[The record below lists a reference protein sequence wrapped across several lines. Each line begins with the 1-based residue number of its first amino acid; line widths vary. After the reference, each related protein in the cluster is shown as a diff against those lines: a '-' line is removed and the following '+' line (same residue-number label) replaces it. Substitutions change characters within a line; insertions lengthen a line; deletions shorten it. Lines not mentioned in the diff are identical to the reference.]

1 MKEEK
6 DILNRDV
13 EIPEVVFRKA
23 DAALNQIRANTESTK
38 ATRKVTRIQG
48 RIHHVQAAAVAC
60 AVLIGAGGI
69 TATAA
74 VIHHLWS
81 RGMQANIQATEEQQ
95 KNLTDQGMVTQ
106 FDQAYTSANSDLT
119 GMEVTS
125 EGITVKPME
134 MIADGHFVHLSFQVE
149 GYDLPDGEE
158 PFFETV
164 KVYTG
169 DEETAED
176 SFVNMSGG
184 FYNGIVCDENGNP
197 VYEDGTPLTA
207 DENGTTIE
215 QYKAEDGTLEY
226 VMTLYKPDPEESLL
240 GQMLHVQ
247 MENLGTVKK
256 TMFMNGI
263 EGTWSFDIPV
273 SGKDAAQTY
282 ELNAPLENVNVTV
295 LSAALSPI
303 SVRVDY
309 EVTGEIQAQ
318 EDDNGLPEVGGVV
331 LKDGSRMLYLLD
343 GGQIGYQDDT
353 HAYEISSFDRVIDV
367 DQVQSLLFR
376 IHAGDSPDKYES
388 VDLR

>member
-23 DAALNQIRANTESTK
+23 DAALNQIRANTGTTK
-38 ATRKVTRIQG
+38 ATRKVTRFPG
-48 RIHHVQAAAVAC
+48 GFRHAQAAAVAC
-60 AVLIGAGGI
+60 AVLVGAGGI

-74 VIHHLWS
+74 VVHHLWS

-164 KVYTG
+164 KIYTG

-176 SFVNMSGG
+176 SFVNMNGS
-184 FYNGIVCDENGNP
+184 FYNGIICDENGNP
-197 VYEDGTPLTA
+197 VYEDGTPLTV

-215 QYKAEDGTLEY
+215 RYNAEDGTLEY
-226 VMTLYKPDPEESLL
+226 VMTLYKPDPE
-240 GQMLHVQ
+240 
-247 MENLGTVKK
+247 
-256 TMFMNGI
+256 
-263 EGTWSFDIPV
+263 
-273 SGKDAAQTY
+273 
-282 ELNAPLENVNVTV
+282 
-295 LSAALSPI
+295 
-303 SVRVDY
+303 
-309 EVTGEIQAQ
+309 
-318 EDDNGLPEVGGVV
+318 
-331 LKDGSRMLYLLD
+331 
-343 GGQIGYQDDT
+343 
-353 HAYEISSFDRVIDV
+353 
-367 DQVQSLLFR
+367 
-376 IHAGDSPDKYES
+376 
-388 VDLR
+388 

>member
-23 DAALNQIRANTESTK
+23 DAALNQIRANTGSTK

-158 PFFETV
+158 PFFETL

-169 DEETAED
+169 D
-176 SFVNMSGG
+176 
-184 FYNGIVCDENGNP
+184 
-197 VYEDGTPLTA
+197 
-207 DENGTTIE
+207 
-215 QYKAEDGTLEY
+215 
-226 VMTLYKPDPEESLL
+226 
-240 GQMLHVQ
+240 
-247 MENLGTVKK
+247 
-256 TMFMNGI
+256 
-263 EGTWSFDIPV
+263 
-273 SGKDAAQTY
+273 
-282 ELNAPLENVNVTV
+282 
-295 LSAALSPI
+295 
-303 SVRVDY
+303 
-309 EVTGEIQAQ
+309 
-318 EDDNGLPEVGGVV
+318 
-331 LKDGSRMLYLLD
+331 
-343 GGQIGYQDDT
+343 
-353 HAYEISSFDRVIDV
+353 
-367 DQVQSLLFR
+367 
-376 IHAGDSPDKYES
+376 
-388 VDLR
+388 

>member
-1 MKEEK
+1 M
-6 DILNRDV
+6 
-13 EIPEVVFRKA
+13 
-23 DAALNQIRANTESTK
+23 
-38 ATRKVTRIQG
+38 
-48 RIHHVQAAAVAC
+48 
-60 AVLIGAGGI
+60 
-69 TATAA
+69 
-74 VIHHLWS
+74 
-81 RGMQANIQATEEQQ
+81 
-95 KNLTDQGMVTQ
+95 
-106 FDQAYTSANSDLT
+106 
-119 GMEVTS
+119 TS

-158 PFFETV
+158 PSFEAV

-176 SFVNMSGG
+176 SFVNMNGG
-184 FYNGIVCDENGNP
+184 FYNGIICDENGTP

-256 TMFMNGI
+256 TMFMDGI

-273 SGKDAAQTY
+273 SGKDVAQTY

-309 EVTGEIQAQ
+309 KVTGEIQAQ

-331 LKDGSRMLYLLD
+331 LKDGSRLLYLLD

-376 IHAGDSPDKYES
+376 IHAGDSPEKYES
-388 VDLR
+388 VDLK